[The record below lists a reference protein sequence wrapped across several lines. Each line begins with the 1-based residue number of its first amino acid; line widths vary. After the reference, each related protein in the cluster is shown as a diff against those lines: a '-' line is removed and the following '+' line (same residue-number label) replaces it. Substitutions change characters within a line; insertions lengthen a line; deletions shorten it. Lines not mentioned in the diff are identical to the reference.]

1 MTTRKKF
8 PFITFSWTV
17 ACDAQIF
24 AFLGYHF
31 NNSNKAC
38 EFAPR
43 LLNEFIMYVKFLVS
57 FVFWFSLI
65 SMTAFYGRVIW
76 ELRRKQNQIFNR
88 EQLAV
93 NRGHKRITFMVITV
107 TLIFT
112 ATWGAGSAINVWFLT
127 NN

>member
-1 MTTRKKF
+1 
-8 PFITFSWTV
+8 
-17 ACDAQIF
+17 
-24 AFLGYHF
+24 
-31 NNSNKAC
+31 
-38 EFAPR
+38 
-43 LLNEFIMYVKFLVS
+43 MYVKFLVS

-107 TLIFT
+107 TRIFK
-112 ATWGAGSAINVWFLT
+112 ARYRFSISAY
-127 NN
+127 